1 MTVTTLVPVRKT
13 VVVKATQEH
22 AFAVF
27 TARFGDW
34 WPMASHHTGDEEAE
48 TVIIEPRVGGRW
60 FERGTSGTETMW
72 GYVTAW
78 EPPKR
83 LVLAWHLSPQF
94 TFDPDVASEVE
105 VTFHADGP
113 TTTRVVL
120 EHRKLEVYGDAAA
133 GLRTSIDAE
142 GGWGA
147 ILEEFAR
154 LVG

>member
-1 MTVTTLVPVRKT
+1 M
-13 VVVKATQEH
+13 KATQEH
-22 AFAVF
+22 AFEVF

-34 WPMASHHTGDEEAE
+34 WPMASHHTGDEDAE

-60 FERGTSGTETMW
+60 FERGISGTETMW

-133 GLRTSIDAE
+133 ALRSSIDGE

-147 ILEEFAR
+147 IIEEFAR

>member
-1 MTVTTLVPVRKT
+1 MTVSTLVPVRKT

-22 AFAVF
+22 AFEVF

-60 FERGTSGTETMW
+60 FERGISGTETMW

-94 TFDPDVASEVE
+94 TFDPDVASEVA

-133 GLRTSIDAE
+133 ALRSSIDGE

-147 ILEEFAR
+147 IIEEFAR

>member
-22 AFAVF
+22 AFEVF

-48 TVIIEPRVGGRW
+48 TVLIEPHVGGRW
-60 FERGTSGTETMW
+60 FERGASGTETMW

-78 EPPKR
+78 EPPAR

-120 EHRKLEVYGDAAA
+120 EHRKLDVYGDAGPA
-133 GLRTSIDAE
+133 LRSSIDGE

-147 ILEEFAR
+147 IIEEFAR